1 MPKYSGSFAKEIE
14 RNFDS
19 DPNESVLDSLFR
31 EYERVVFKSIITA
44 FGLDLFIKDQYGGDV
59 DTVHTVRAI
68 GSDPKM
74 QYKNARNA
82 AAYESRGEY
91 SHRNVEGPGTT
102 FQRTKHEAR
111 SQYVQD
117 PRRNT
122 VQDEYE
128 DRPLGFLGGSPSHP
142 TDQSAELDHVLSA
155 KSIHDDRGR
164 VLAGLSTAELADTE
178 DNLKWTNEHLNK
190 SMGADE
196 IPDYIASHP
205 DLPEDVKARMMDAY
219 DQAKAA
225 YEKSIARA
233 YYFDFSNPNCRQ
245 FYKDAAIAAGKRGL
259 QMGLRQAVGFMATE
273 LWFCIKDA
281 IQESDGTFE
290 GVCNAVVRG
299 ANNALA
305 GIRANYKELFIIF
318 GEGVMSGILASIT
331 STITNTFVTTGEN
344 VGRILRQAWASVVEA
359 TAILLFNDKDQ
370 YLCDRMTSA
379 AKVLATGASVI
390 VGTVVQE
397 KVMLR
402 LNEIK
407 LEEELKSAIAI
418 FAGSLCTG
426 LMSVSLMFYI
436 DNGPFTRF
444 LEQLY
449 GETNR
454 RLKEQGLLFRQ
465 YCAELKQIDI
475 EKLNAETAYVYS
487 LSLHIDEVTDTYEL
501 NALLRAAVTDL
512 GLPSVFGD
520 RTVDERMKDK
530 SWVLNFKTGG

>member
-1 MPKYSGSFAKEIE
+1 MSDSGSFVKEIE
-14 RNFDS
+14 HNFDS
-19 DPNESVLDSLFR
+19 DPNESVLASLFR

-59 DTVHTVRAI
+59 DTVHNVRTI

-74 QYKNARNA
+74 QYKNAQNA
-82 AAYESRGEY
+82 AGYENRGEY
-91 SHRNVEGPGTT
+91 SHRDVEGPGTN

-111 SQYVQD
+111 SQYMQD

-128 DRPLGFLGGSPSHP
+128 DRPLGFLGKSPNHP

-164 VLAGLSTAELADTE
+164 VLAGLSTAELADAE

-196 IPDYIASHP
+196 IPDYIAGHP
-205 DLPEDVKARMMDAY
+205 ELPEDVKDRMMDAY
-219 DQAKAA
+219 NQAKAS

-233 YYFDFSNPNCRQ
+233 YYFDFSNPNCRR
-245 FYKDAAIAAGKRGL
+245 FYRDAAVAAGKRGL
-259 QMGLRQAVGFMATE
+259 QMGLRQAVGFMVTE
-273 LWFCIKDA
+273 LWFCVKDA
-281 IQESDGTFE
+281 IRESDGTFE
-290 GVCNAVVRG
+290 GVCKAIVSG
-299 ANNALA
+299 ADNALIC
-305 GIRANYKELFIIF
+305 IRTNYKELFITF
-318 GEGVMSGILASIT
+318 GEGVMSGILSSIT
-331 STITNTFVTTGEN
+331 STITNIFVTTSKN
-344 VGRILRQAWASVVEA
+344 TGRILRQAWASIVEA
-359 TAILLFNDKDQ
+359 SSILLFNDKDQ

-390 VGTVVQE
+390 VGTAVQE
-397 KVMLR
+397 KIMLR
-402 LNEIK
+402 LNEIN
-407 LEEELKSAIAI
+407 LAEELKNAIAI

-449 GETNR
+449 GETER
-454 RLKEQGLLFRQ
+454 RLKQQGLRFKQ
-465 YCAELKQIDI
+465 YCAELEKIDI
-475 EKLNAETAYVYS
+475 EKLNAETTYIYS
-487 LSLHIDEVTDTYEL
+487 LSLRIDKVNDTYEL
-501 NALLRAAVTDL
+501 NTLLLTAVTDL
-512 GLPSVFGD
+512 GLPPVFGD
-520 RTVDERMKDK
+520 HTIDERMKDK
-530 SWVLNFKTGG
+530 SWILKF